1 MRASPW
7 PAPTPGGLGAIEV
20 PAAGGHEERSK
31 IVAAETAAIGTIGG
45 ESMALD
51 HRALRREHGD
61 QRPGP
66 AAGPAAAGDD
76 MAVGIEAHT
85 FDPAL
90 RSAVVRAES
99 VQHLAMADAAV
110 GGDGIGAQLPSLVDA
125 RLAVSDV
132 ERRFV

>member
-7 PAPTPGGLGAIEV
+7 PAPTSGGLGTIEM
-20 PAAGGHEERSK
+20 PAAGGHVEGSK

-45 ESMALD
+45 EGRALD
-51 HRALRREHGD
+51 HRAARREHID
-61 QRPGP
+61 QRPGS
-66 AAGPAAAGDD
+66 ATGPAAAGDD
-76 MAVGIEAHT
+76 VAVGVDAHAL
-85 FDPAL
+85 DPAV
-90 RSAVVRAES
+90 RSAVVRAEA

-125 RLAVSDV
+125 RLAVGDV